1 MKFLMRLF
9 MLALAILSN
18 SVYSQGLEG
27 SWQGHAETATERTRV
42 ILQIHENNGQFSGS
56 MTLPDV
62 GVAGWPF
69 IDIGIKGNQA
79 TLTLPSDS
87 GPQVMQLTLLEDSL
101 QGTWGEAV
109 SPEIGKLHLTRVKD
123 EPRIQ
128 ETRVQIDGPA
138 GKIGASLILPGSV
151 GVAPAVVFTHGSGP
165 QPRDASR
172 FAAQQLAAAG
182 IASVIYDK
190 RGVGESAGD
199 FSLVSFDDLAAD
211 AIAVA
216 DFLKARDDIA
226 GVGFFGHS
234 QGGWIAPLAG
244 ATWPNTAFV
253 ITSAGPAVSPARE
266 AEWPIINSLRQ
277 QGFNEVDQAQARRL
291 IATWHEGLRNKDDT
305 RFAAAFAGAQSEPW
319 FAAANLEEFF
329 NTPSDAFIESYRL
342 YMDHDPLTALTDL
355 KAPMLAILSLQD
367 ESIDAVETR
376 DVLQSL
382 ARPNIRITVYDGYDH
397 AMRRLADDGARL
409 RWPSH
414 PTDYYAIQTAFIHSV
429 HY

>member
-138 GKIGASLILPGSV
+138 GKIGASLILSV
-151 GVAPAVVFTHGSGP
+151 PAAMP
-165 QPRDASR
+165 AS
-172 FAAQQLAAAG
+172 
-182 IASVIYDK
+182 I
-190 RGVGESAGD
+190 
-199 FSLVSFDDLAAD
+199 
-211 AIAVA
+211 
-216 DFLKARDDIA
+216 
-226 GVGFFGHS
+226 
-234 QGGWIAPLAG
+234 
-244 ATWPNTAFV
+244 WP
-253 ITSAGPAVSPARE
+253 S
-266 AEWPIINSLRQ
+266 
-277 QGFNEVDQAQARRL
+277 
-291 IATWHEGLRNKDDT
+291 
-305 RFAAAFAGAQSEPW
+305 
-319 FAAANLEEFF
+319 
-329 NTPSDAFIESYRL
+329 
-342 YMDHDPLTALTDL
+342 
-355 KAPMLAILSLQD
+355 AILLP
-367 ESIDAVETR
+367 I
-376 DVLQSL
+376 
-382 ARPNIRITVYDGYDH
+382 
-397 AMRRLADDGARL
+397 
-409 RWPSH
+409 
-414 PTDYYAIQTAFIHSV
+414 
-429 HY
+429 